1 MRACVRACA
10 CACVHALYVRSV
22 KGGGSRLMQ
31 RSPPPPHYNRSFS
44 ARLVRP
50 HGGDGSPEYCNFKPR
65 SNQVKGIQKAP
76 KMGKRR
82 TEQHE
87 ASNRA
92 LDHAMNAHT
101 HDDEDQRTLK
111 TVVWK
116 WCVVSSQ
123 SFSRH
128 SCHHIL
134 MRRVNDSF
142 ECVVLCVVLCVV
154 FMRRVYASCYASR
167 CTSRCA

>member
-1 MRACVRACA
+1 
-10 CACVHALYVRSV
+10 
-22 KGGGSRLMQ
+22 MQ

-50 HGGDGSPEYCNFKPR
+50 HGGDGSQEYCNFKPR

-76 KMGKRR
+76 KMGKKANR
-82 TEQHE
+82 T
-87 ASNRA
+87 ARGSNRV
-92 LDHAMNAHT
+92 LDHAMNAYT

-134 MRRVNDSF
+134 MRRVN
-142 ECVVLCVVLCVV
+142 
-154 FMRRVYASCYASR
+154 
-167 CTSRCA
+167 